1 MTFVLQTP
9 FTLLPPRQSSTCRRR
24 REGAFLLG
32 TFPLVRVIIEQEL
45 FQANSTSDLP
55 EEEIVALLS
64 QAGTVTKFRLMT
76 NPDTGKPKGF
86 GFADFVDADQAAS
99 AVRNLNDYEIQG
111 RKIRVDYPHN
121 NEKDSVPQ
129 DYQAPGQDSTAA
141 QPPSLP
147 PLPPGTELPPNLKCT
162 DAISQT
168 LNTLPPSQL
177 LDVLAQMK
185 SLVTTDPNRAQE
197 LLKQA
202 PQLSYAIFQA
212 LILMNLVDPKVLGQV
227 VEGTAR
233 PAPQSIPQPP
243 PQSVPNYGYPQ
254 PTPIPAPTPQHY
266 QTPVQPPPS
275 NAPPSQLNQ
284 EEMIRQVMQLD
295 QATIDTFPAQE
306 RAQIMALRAQLGVR

>member
-1 MTFVLQTP
+1 MPPEKGGRSIFIGNIP
-9 FTLLPPRQSSTCRRR
+9 FSKILPYYSDYLLLNP
-24 REGAFLLG
+24 
-32 TFPLVRVIIEQEL
+32 I
-45 FQANSTSDLP
+45 SDLP

-86 GFADFVDADQAAS
+86 GFADFADADQAAS

-129 DYQAPGQDSTAA
+129 DYQAPADGAA
-141 QPPSLP
+141 GQPPSLP
-147 PLPPGTELPPNLKCT
+147 PLPAGTDPPPNLKCT
-162 DAISQT
+162 DVISQT

-177 LDVLAQMK
+177 LDVLTQMK
-185 SLVTTDPNRAQE
+185 SLVTTDPARAQE

-227 VEGTAR
+227 VQGTAR
-233 PAPQSIPQPP
+233 PPPQQIPQPAAQP
-243 PQSVPNYGYPQ
+243 LPNYGYP
-254 PTPIPAPTPQHY
+254 PPNPIPAPTPQHF
-266 QTPVQPPPS
+266 PPPAQPPPPI
-275 NAPPSQLNQ
+275 NAPSSQLSQ
-284 EEMIRQVMQLD
+284 EEMLRQVMQLD
-295 QATIDTFPAQE
+295 QATIDTFPPSE